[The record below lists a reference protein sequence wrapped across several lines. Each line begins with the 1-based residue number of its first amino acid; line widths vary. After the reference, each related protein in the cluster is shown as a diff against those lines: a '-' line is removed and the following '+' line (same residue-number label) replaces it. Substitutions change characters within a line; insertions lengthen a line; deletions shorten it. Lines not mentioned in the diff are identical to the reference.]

1 MSTFSRARDRR
12 SWASSASSLEL
23 LASARARCCSISP
36 LARSIRSS
44 PSETAP
50 LSRLA
55 PRKASR
61 PLSVTIDRRGDHG
74 YDRNGQRKPEKG
86 HCDDA
91 SNGVSVRRV
100 PHVREVLA
108 RRDAAAQIAVVLGA
122 FAAYEVARHAMQPN
136 WAQAFAN
143 ARRIE
148 SVEQVLG
155 VAWEQSLQRAF
166 LAIPDL
172 IQALNIFYFVGH
184 FVFTAIFFIWLY
196 RRSWDGFRSF
206 RDAFLIATA
215 ISVVVHWLFP
225 TAPPRLAGVGLEDTL
240 LVLSGIDIGS
250 PHSAAYSNPVA
261 AVPSLHA
268 AYALG
273 VGIGL
278 VRYGRSKLVRIAGV
292 ALSAARD
299 PDDRRHGQPL
309 RARRG
314 RGDRRDRRRLP
325 GRALVAGASPRGQL
339 ARLRRVSGIRTPFT
353 ELSGSSTRGFRRD
366 GRRRR
371 GRRAGGC
378 GVGSG
383 RARRGRRIVA
393 DAGADAGGD

>member
-1 MSTFSRARDRR
+1 M
-12 SWASSASSLEL
+12 
-23 LASARARCCSISP
+23 RCRSISP

-44 PSETAP
+44 PLRDLPVEPLGAAEGFAP
-50 LSRLA
+50 LERC
-55 PRKASR
+55 
-61 PLSVTIDRRGDHG
+61 IDRRGDHG

-91 SNGVSVRRV
+91 SNGVSMRPV
-100 PHVREVLA
+100 PRVREFLA
-108 RRDAAAQIAVVLGA
+108 RRDAVAQIAVVIGA

-166 LAIPDL
+166 LALPDV
-172 IQALNIFYFVGH
+172 IQALNVFYFVGH
-184 FVFTAIFFIWLY
+184 FLLTGIFFVWLY
-196 RRSWDGFRSF
+196 RRSWDGFRTF

-215 ISVVVHWLFP
+215 ISVVIHWLFP

-250 PHSAAYSNPVA
+250 PTSAAFSNPVA

-278 VRYGRSKLVRIAGV
+278 IRYRPLQARPGRRR

-299 PDDRRHGQPL
+299 PDDRRHRQPL
-309 RARRG
+309 RARRRCG
-314 RGDRRDRRRLP
+314 IAVIG
-325 GRALVAGASPRGQL
+325 AGFL
-339 ARLRRVSGIRTPFT
+339 TVHWW
-353 ELSGSSTRGFRRD
+353 
-366 GRRRR
+366 R
-371 GRRAGGC
+371 GRNRESSSRVCA
-378 GVGSG
+378 
-383 RARRGRRIVA
+383 A
-393 DAGADAGGD
+393 